1 MATGGALISFISVP
15 APYRHSPDSY
25 SAPVAE
31 VQLDRRLVSVGLAAV
46 LGLLALVW
54 LARDPNRDGL
64 WASLSDLIPGLGLLT
79 LVAAFMS
86 QFQQR
91 VGGVDGITVQDG
103 RVEFDGG
110 ERLRPMGCSRWE
122 VTVDRKH
129 YVRVRA
135 LAESM
140 WPLPLEIEVGP
151 FATSEEA
158 DEAEQR
164 FAQAVK
170 AARRLPSSHPKR

>member
-1 MATGGALISFISVP
+1 MP
-15 APYRHSPDSY
+15 APYRHSTDSY
-25 SAPVAE
+25 SAPVGE
-31 VQLDRRLVSVGLAAV
+31 VQLDRRLVVVGLAVV
-46 LGLLALVW
+46 LGMLALAW
-54 LARDPNRDGL
+54 LARDPNSDGL
-64 WASLSDLIPGLGLLT
+64 WASLPGLMPGLGPLT

-86 QFQQR
+86 HFQQR

-135 LAESM
+135 LAESK

-164 FAQAVK
+164 FTQAMK
-170 AARRLPSSHPKR
+170 AARRLPSWHTKR